1 MSEHVHEQPVN
12 SAKLLLPVVILG
24 MLCLMMIMY
33 YFGGNAGVAE
43 YQDHGTQTATH
54 ASGGH

>member
-1 MSEHVHEQPVN
+1 MSEHVHEAPVN

-43 YQDHGTQTATH
+43 YNHAPAAAH